1 MRTAEGSRLAG
12 RPPRQRRS
20 EAMGKSLVDGVMRLL
35 RLSAAVAAFSITA
48 GCTRGAGPAEPVPMG
63 PVPVLRGELAE
74 IFADPA
80 FANAHWG
87 VMVQS
92 LETGEIF
99 YRQNADKLFMPASN
113 NKLITAAVS
122 LSRLG
127 VDYRF
132 QTRVAAT
139 GPISEDGTLQGDLV
153 VIGGGDP
160 AISERF
166 YDDDPTGAFRDWA
179 DSLKARGI
187 SRIAGDVV
195 GDDDLFDDVHIGPG
209 WAWDYLDAYYAAE
222 IGALLYNEGAVT
234 YRIAPGDSVG
244 APAVVESLPRTS
256 YLTLDIDIATVAD
269 STGVYVRADR
279 RPFSNEARL
288 WGEIWVNGD
297 TVTRYLAPHDP
308 TLFFVTVL
316 SEVLEEEGIEVGGG
330 PADLDDLADEPMDS
344 LVTLFVHQSPTLAEI
359 VEPFLKRSQNQIGEM
374 LMRYLGAA
382 ASDTGSVR
390 TGRRVVESTLTNWGL
405 TPTSYI
411 YVDGS
416 GLSRYNYVSPDAL
429 VRLLRVMA
437 RRPEFDVYYE
447 SLPIA
452 GVDGTIRNRM
462 RGTRAE
468 GNVHAKTGSISNSRA
483 LSGYVT
489 TLDGEM
495 LIFSMIA
502 NNFDVSS
509 RAAEYLQDLAV
520 ERLANFS
527 RR

>member
-1 MRTAEGSRLAG
+1 MKGETGGARRLAT
-12 RPPRQRRS
+12 
-20 EAMGKSLVDGVMRLL
+20 V
-35 RLSAAVAAFSITA
+35 VAALVVTA
-48 GCTRGAGPAEPVPMG
+48 GCTRSAGPAEPVPMG
-63 PVPVLRGELAE
+63 PVPVLRMELSE
-74 IFADPA
+74 IFSDPA
-80 FANAHWG
+80 FGNAHWG

-92 LETGEIF
+92 LENGEIV

-122 LSRLG
+122 LARLG
-127 VDYRF
+127 ADHRF
-132 QTRVAAT
+132 QTRIAAT
-139 GPISEDGTLQGDLV
+139 GPVSEGGVLEGDLV

-166 YDDDPTGAFRDWA
+166 YDDDPTAAFRDWA
-179 DSLKARGI
+179 DSLKARGVRRI
-187 SRIAGDVV
+187 SGDVI
-195 GDDDLFDDVHIGPG
+195 GDDDLFDDVHVGPG
-209 WAWDYLDAYYAAE
+209 WSWDYLDSYYAAE
-222 IGALLYNEGAVT
+222 IGSLLYNEGAVT

-244 APAVVESLPRTS
+244 EPAKIDSLPRTG
-256 YLTLDIDIATVAD
+256 YLKLDVDVTTVAD
-269 STGVYVRADR
+269 SLGVFVRSDR
-279 RPFSNEARL
+279 SPFSNDARL

-308 TLFFVTVL
+308 TLLFVTVL
-316 SEVLEEEGIEVGGG
+316 GEVLEAEGIEVEGG
-330 PADLDDLADEPMDS
+330 PADMDDRAERPEAEDLA
-344 LVTLFVHQSPTLAEI
+344 TLFIHESPTLAEI
-359 VEPFLKRSQNQIGEM
+359 VRPFLKRSQNQIGEM
-374 LMRYLGAA
+374 LMRYLGATT
-382 ASDTGSVR
+382 SGTGSIR
-390 TGRRVVESTLTNWGL
+390 AGRDAVEATLTGWGL
-405 TPTSYI
+405 TPKSYI
-411 YVDGS
+411 YADGS

-437 RRPEFDVYYE
+437 RRPEFDVFYE

-452 GVDGTIRNRM
+452 GVDGTLRNRM

-468 GNVHAKTGSISNSRA
+468 GNARAKTGSISNSRA

-495 LIFSMIA
+495 LIFAMIA

-509 RAAEYLQDLAV
+509 RAAEYVQDLAI